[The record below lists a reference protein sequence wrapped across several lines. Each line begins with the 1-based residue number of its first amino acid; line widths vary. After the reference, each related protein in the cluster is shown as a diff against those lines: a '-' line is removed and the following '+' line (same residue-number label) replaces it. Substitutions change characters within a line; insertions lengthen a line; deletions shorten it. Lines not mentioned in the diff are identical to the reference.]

1 MAISPP
7 EWSAARQILPCA
19 KSVTGASLAR
29 AVDLTDAI
37 VIEDT
42 RYDEARFRLYGQI
55 DGEWHCAAVTLRE
68 DSVRIINLRRA
79 HSKEVKRNV

>member
-1 MAISPP
+1 MKIEFDPEKNAINLKKHG
-7 EWSAARQILPCA
+7 I
-19 KSVTGASLAR
+19 SLAR
-29 AVDLTDAI
+29 AVDLTDVI